1 MRADATVHPVATTVA
16 AARFATSSPAVV
28 AFACIAVACFVVPSD
43 LRAQDAESGRAIY
56 DRWCA
61 ECHGVEGAGDGPAA
75 DHMLPRPRDFV
86 QARYQVRTTGPG
98 ELPTDADIMHIL
110 EEGMPGTAMPA
121 WPNLSERERRDVVA
135 YLKTFSRFFENA
147 DPQPLDFVSDPGAGE
162 EALASGREV
171 YQELEC
177 WKCHGESGRGSGQST
192 PTLEDWRDF
201 PIRAADLTEPWNFN
215 GGAGPEAVY
224 RRMMTGLDGT
234 PMPAYSDAVASDVV
248 TPEELWHLAHY
259 VESLAPTLQPRA
271 SDLISAGRV
280 EGELPSSPDDAGWA
294 EARAA
299 FVPLVGQ
306 VIETPR
312 AFAPTVDGVWVR
324 ALHDGERVALRL
336 EWGDP
341 SNSPDTLWNEWQA
354 KIVETLYAD
363 DAELSAD
370 TPMSDGLAVQLPAEI
385 PDGSERPYFL
395 MGESNDPVT
404 LWTWD
409 SRGGPAEAQGR
420 GLGNISPLSG
430 GDLSAA
436 SAWNGGHWEVV
447 LTRSIAG
454 GAEGAIELAEG
465 TVTPVAF
472 FAWDGSSAET
482 PDRGSVSSWIYLY
495 LEEPTSSNVVI
506 APIVALLL
514 TGGLLWWLVRG
525 AQRKSARTGATGSA
539 SAAGPAAEGA

>member
-1 MRADATVHPVATTVA
+1 MRVRAFDVATA
-16 AARFATSSPAVV
+16 PAVL
-28 AFACIAVACFVVPSD
+28 AAVALFVAPGA
-43 LRAQDAESGRAIY
+43 LLAQQGDAENGREIY

-61 ECHGVEGAGDGPAA
+61 ECHGAEGAGDGPAA
-75 DHMLPRPRDFV
+75 AHMLPRPRDFV

-98 ELPTDADIMHIL
+98 ELPTDADIMRIL
-110 EEGMPGTAMPA
+110 EVGMPGTAMPG

-135 YLKTFSRFFENA
+135 YIKSFSRFFENA
-147 DPQPLDFVSDPGAGE
+147 DPQPMDFASDPGAGE
-162 EALASGREV
+162 GALASGREV
-171 YQELEC
+171 YRELEC

-215 GGAGPEAVY
+215 GGAGAEAIY

-248 TPEELWHLAHY
+248 TPEQMWHLAHY
-259 VESLAPTLQPRA
+259 VESLAPTRQPQPA
-271 SDLISAGRV
+271 DLISAALV
-280 EGELPSSPDDAGWA
+280 EELPASPDSEAWTEA
-294 EARAA
+294 EPG

-312 AFAPTVDGVWVR
+312 DFAPTVDGLWVR

-341 SNSPDTLWNEWQA
+341 SNSPDTLWNEWQG
-354 KIVETLYAD
+354 KIVETLHAD
-363 DAELSAD
+363 DVELSPDA
-370 TPMSDGLAVQLPAEI
+370 PMSDGLAVQFPAEM

-409 SRGGPAEAQGR
+409 SREGAAEAQGR

-430 GDLSAA
+430 GDLSAE
-436 SAWNGGHWEVV
+436 SSWDGGHWNVV
-447 LTRSIAG
+447 LTRSISD
-454 GAEGAIELAEG
+454 GAEGAISLARG
-465 TVTPVAF
+465 VVTPVAF

-525 AQRKSARTGATGSA
+525 AQRRSERTRGAPPVD
-539 SAAGPAAEGA
+539 PAVEGA